1 MGNAVSEDDVEQ
13 AMLAWLASLGWAT
26 AHGPDISPPDAKT
39 PGTDRATYRE
49 VALAGRLREA
59 ITRLN
64 PQVPA
69 AARDDALRRV
79 LNPNVPGLV
88 NANRQVHRWL
98 VDGVP
103 VEFQKDGETRGARV
117 RLLDFADVAA
127 NDWLVVNQLTVQGPK
142 VTRRADVVLYINGL
156 PLVVL
161 ELKNPGDEDAD
172 IWTAWNQLQAYQQ
185 DIPDLFHPNALQVI
199 SDGVVAR
206 LGSLTSD
213 RERFMAWRTIDGVA
227 TDPLGAMRELET
239 LTLGLFQRPLLLE
252 YLRHFILFED
262 DGRLVKKVAGYHQFH
277 AVRAVVQSVLQASAP
292 GGDPKRRGK
301 GGVVWHTQGAG
312 KSIEMT
318 CLAGA
323 LMAHPEM
330 GNPTLVV
337 VTDRNDLDNQLFGVF
352 ANASEMLRETPV
364 QAETRP
370 QLRQLL
376 ANRPS
381 GGIVFTTIQKFTPGE
396 DEDTFPVLSD
406 RRNIV
411 VICDEAHRSQYGF
424 EARLP
429 GLQKQLK
436 AARGP
441 AANDPAGPGVALKVA
456 EPAPPFGGDAPAPA
470 SGVRYGYAQ
479 HLRDALPG
487 ATFVA
492 FTGTPVSLDDRDTR
506 AVFGDYVHVYDI
518 EQAVRDGA
526 TVPIYYE
533 SRLAKLELKEA
544 DIEQLDD
551 EVDELTEGDEADDG
565 AKVARLRRWAA
576 LEHVVGAPP
585 RIQKVAADI
594 VAHLESRLSAMDGK
608 AMVVAMSRSICVH
621 LYDAIVALRPQWHHE
636 DPEQGVIKVVMTG
649 SAADKALLKPHI
661 YPKDVRKR
669 LETRFKNPADPF
681 KLVIVRDMWL
691 TGFDAPCLHTM
702 YVDKPMRGHNLM
714 QAIARVNRVFKD
726 KPGGLVV
733 DYIGIANELKAA
745 LADYTQAH
753 GRGKPTIDAHE
764 ALAVLREQMD
774 VLHGLLHGADYAAF
788 RTQAWQLLP
797 AVANH
802 VLGLD
807 DGKKRFA
814 DAVLAATKAFALC
827 CTLDEAL
834 AHRDELAF
842 LQAVKAAL
850 TKHGGTD
857 QKLTDEQKEHALRQ
871 IISRAVVSDEV
882 IDIFQAA
889 GLKRPDIGVLSD
901 EFLEDV
907 RHMKQRNLA
916 VELLERLLKGEI
928 KSRFKTNVVQTAKF
942 SELLQQSLTRYRNRA
957 IETAQVIEELIA
969 MAKKFQEAAERGES
983 LGLSHDELA
992 FYDALA
998 TNEAAVR
1005 DLGDMTLK
1013 KIAVELTVSLRK
1025 SVTVDWAKRDTVRAK
1040 LRVMVKTLLRRYKYP
1055 PDKQEEATETVLRQA
1070 ETLSAEWVAG

>member
-1 MGNAVSEDDVEQ
+1 MSRISEDAVEQ
-13 AMLAWLASLGWAT
+13 AMLDWLVALGWST

-39 PGTDRATYRE
+39 SGIDRASYRD
-49 VALAGRLREA
+49 VVLAGRLRNA
-59 ITRLN
+59 IARLN
-64 PQVPA
+64 PHIPPG
-69 AARDDALRRV
+69 ARDDALRRV
-79 LNPNVPGLV
+79 LNPNVPGAV
-88 NANRQVHRWL
+88 NANRQMHRWM

-103 VEFQKDGETRGARV
+103 VEFQKDGETRGDRV
-117 RLLDFADVAA
+117 RLLDFTDVAA
-127 NDWLVVNQLTVQGPK
+127 NDWLAVNQFSVQGPK
-142 VTRRADVVLYINGL
+142 QTRRPDVLLFVNGL
-156 PLVVL
+156 PLVVV

-172 IWTAWNQLQAYQQ
+172 IWAAWNQLQAYQQ
-185 DIPDLFHPNALQVI
+185 DIPDLFHTNVLQVI
-199 SDGVVAR
+199 SDGIQAR
-206 LGSLTSD
+206 MGSLTSD
-213 RERFMAWRTIDGVA
+213 RGRFMAWRTIDGVS

-239 LTLGLFQRPLLLE
+239 LVLGLCHRELLLE
-252 YLRHFILFED
+252 YVRHFVLFED
-262 DGRLVKKVAGYHQFH
+262 DGRVVKKVAGYHQFH
-277 AVRAVVQSVLQASAP
+277 AVRAVVQSVLTASAP
-292 GGDPKRRGK
+292 GGTRK

-323 LMAHPEM
+323 LMAHPDM
-330 GNPTLVV
+330 GNPTLLV

-352 ANASEMLRETPV
+352 AAASEMLRETPA

-370 QLRQLL
+370 ELRRLL

-381 GGIVFTTIQKFTPGE
+381 GGIIFTTIQKFTPGE

-424 EARLP
+424 EARLVDGGKGVP
-429 GLQKQLK
+429 S
-436 AARGP
+436 AA
-441 AANDPAGPGVALKVA
+441 AANDGQALAAAERPAAYS
-456 EPAPPFGGDAPAPA
+456 A
-470 SGVRYGYAQ
+470 SSAVRYGYAQ
-479 HLRDALPG
+479 YLRDALPG

-492 FTGTPVSLDDRDTR
+492 FTGTPVSQHDRDTR
-506 AVFGDYVHVYDI
+506 AVFGDYVHIYDI

-533 SRLAKLELKEA
+533 SRLARLELKEA
-544 DIEQLDD
+544 DASQLDD
-551 EVDELTEGDEADDG
+551 EVNELTEDEEGDA
-565 AKVARLRRWAA
+565 AKVAKLRRWAA
-576 LEHVVGAPP
+576 LEQLVGAPP

-594 VAHLESRLSAMDGK
+594 VSHFENRLSAMDGK
-608 AMVVAMSRSICVH
+608 AMVVAMSRDICVH
-621 LYDAIVALRPQWHHE
+621 LYNAIVALRPEWHHE
-636 DPEQGVIKVVMTG
+636 DPMLGAIKVVMTG
-649 SAADKALLKPHI
+649 SASDKALLKPHI
-661 YPKDVRKR
+661 YPKDARKR

-702 YVDKPMRGHNLM
+702 YADKPMKGHNLM

-745 LADYTQAH
+745 LADYTQAQ
-753 GRGKPTIDAHE
+753 GRGKPTIDAHD
-764 ALAVLREQMD
+764 ALAVLQEQMD
-774 VLHGLLHGADYAAF
+774 VLHDMLHGVEYSGF
-788 RTQAWQLLP
+788 RTKAWQLLP
-797 AVANH
+797 TVANH
-802 VLGLD
+802 VLGLN
-807 DGKKRFA
+807 DGKRRFA
-814 DAVLAATKAFALC
+814 DAVLAASKAFALC

-834 AHRDELAF
+834 AFRDELAF

-850 TKHGGTD
+850 IKHAGTD
-857 QKLTDEQKEHALRQ
+857 KKLSDEQKEHALRQ

-882 IDIFQAA
+882 IDIFTAA

-907 RHMKQRNLA
+907 RQMKERNLA

-928 KSRFKTNVVQTAKF
+928 RSRFKTNVVQSAKF

-957 IETAQVIEELIA
+957 VETAQVIEELIE
-969 MAKKFQEAAERGES
+969 MAKKFQEAAQRGEA
-983 LGLSHDELA
+983 LGLSHDEMA

-1005 DLGDMTLK
+1005 ELGDATLK
-1013 KIAVELTVSLRK
+1013 KIAVELTLNLRK
-1025 SVTVDWAKRDTVRAK
+1025 SVTVDWSKRADVRAR
-1040 LRVMVKTLLRRYKYP
+1040 LRVLVRVLLKRYKYP
-1055 PDKQEEATETVLRQA
+1055 PDRQEEATEAVLKQA
-1070 ETLSAEWVAG
+1070 ESLSEDWATA

>member
-1 MGNAVSEDDVEQ
+1 MSGISEDAVEQ
-13 AMLAWLASLGWAT
+13 AMLEWLAGLGWSI

-39 PGTDRATYRE
+39 PGTERASYRE
-49 VALAGRLREA
+49 VVLASRLREA
-59 ITRLN
+59 IARLN
-64 PQVPA
+64 PNIPPG
-69 AARDDALRRV
+69 AREDALRRV
-79 LNPNVPGLV
+79 VDPNVPGLV
-88 NANRQVHRWL
+88 NANRRVHRWL

-103 VEFQKDGETRGARV
+103 VEFQKDGQTRGDRV
-117 RLLDFADVAA
+117 RLLDFLNVSA
-127 NDWLVVNQLTVQGPK
+127 NDFLAVNQFSVQGPK
-142 VTRRADVVLYINGL
+142 LTRRPDVVLFVNGL
-156 PLVVL
+156 PLVVV

-172 IWTAWNQLQAYQQ
+172 IWAAWNQLQAYQQ
-185 DIPDLFHPNALQVI
+185 DIPDLFHANALQVI
-199 SDGVVAR
+199 SDGIQAR
-206 LGSLTSD
+206 VGSLTSD
-213 RERFMAWRTIDGVA
+213 KERFMAWRTIDGVT

-239 LTLGLFQRPLLLE
+239 LVLGLFQRELLLE
-252 YLRHFILFED
+252 YVRHFILFED
-262 DGRLVKKVAGYHQFH
+262 DGRLIKKVACYHQFH

-292 GGDPKRRGK
+292 GGTRK

-323 LMAHPEM
+323 LMAHSDM

-352 ANASEMLRETPV
+352 AAASEMLRETPA
-364 QAETRP
+364 QADTRP
-370 QLRQLL
+370 ELRRLL
-376 ANRPS
+376 ARRPS
-381 GGIVFTTIQKFTPGE
+381 GGIIFTTIQKFTPGE

-406 RRNIV
+406 RSNIV

-424 EARLP
+424 EARLVGQSGKP
-429 GLQKQLK
+429 AK
-436 AARGP
+436 AGSPQSLPADRTNSHAASTP
-441 AANDPAGPGVALKVA
+441 AAG
-456 EPAPPFGGDAPAPA
+456 
-470 SGVRYGYAQ
+470 STTVRYGYAQ

-506 AVFGDYVHVYDI
+506 AVFGDYVHIYDI

-533 SRLAKLELKEA
+533 SRLAKLELQDA
-544 DIEQLDD
+544 DVDQLDSD
-551 EVDELTEGDEADDG
+551 VEELTEDEEGDA
-565 AKVARLRRWAA
+565 AKVAKLRRWAA
-576 LEHVVGAPP
+576 LEQLVGAPP

-594 VAHLESRLSAMDGK
+594 VDHFENRLSAMDGK
-608 AMVVAMSRSICVH
+608 AMVVAMSRDICVH
-621 LYDAIVALRPQWHHE
+621 LYNAIVALRPEWHSD
-636 DPEQGVIKVVMTG
+636 DPMQGTIKVVITG
-649 SAADKALLKPHI
+649 SASDKSLLKPHI

-669 LETRFKNPADPF
+669 LETRFKNAADSF

-702 YVDKPMRGHNLM
+702 YADKPMRGHNLM

-745 LADYTQAH
+745 LAAYTQAQ
-753 GRGKPTIDAHE
+753 GRGKPTIDAYE
-764 ALAVLREQMD
+764 ALAVLQEQMD
-774 VLHGLLHGADYAAF
+774 VLHNMLHGVDYADF
-788 RTQAWQLLP
+788 RTKAWQLLP

-814 DAVLAATKAFALC
+814 DAVLAASKAFALC

-834 AHRDELAF
+834 EHRDELAF
-842 LQAVKAAL
+842 LQALKAAL
-850 TKHGGTD
+850 TKHAVTD
-857 QKLTDEQKEHALRQ
+857 KKLTDEQKEHALRQ
-871 IISRAVVSDEV
+871 IISRAVVSDAV
-882 IDIFQAA
+882 VDIFSAA

-901 EFLEDV
+901 EFLADV
-907 RHMKQRNLA
+907 RHMKERNLA

-928 KSRFKTNVVQTAKF
+928 KSRFKTNVVQSVKF

-957 IETAQVIEELIA
+957 IETAQVIEELIE
-969 MAKKFQEAAERGES
+969 MAKKFQQAARRGED
-983 LGLSHDELA
+983 LGLNPDELA

-1005 DLGDMTLK
+1005 ALGDATLK
-1013 KIAVELTVSLRK
+1013 QIAVELTQSLRK
-1025 SVTVDWAKRDTVRAK
+1025 TVTVDWAKRETVRAK
-1040 LRVMVKTLLRRYKYP
+1040 LRVMVKMLLRRYKYP
-1055 PDKQEEATETVLRQA
+1055 PDRQEEATETVLRQA
-1070 ETLSAEWVAG
+1070 ENLSAEWAMA

>member
-1 MGNAVSEDDVEQ
+1 MSGVSEDDVEQ
-13 AMLAWLASLGWAT
+13 AMLQWLAGLGWST

-39 PGTDRATYRE
+39 PGTERDSYRD
-49 VALAGRLREA
+49 VILRHRLADA

-64 PQVPA
+64 PHIPA
-69 AARDDALRRV
+69 GARDDALRRV
-79 LNPNVPGLV
+79 VNPNIPGLI
-88 NANRQVHRWL
+88 NANRQLHRWL
-98 VDGVP
+98 IDGVP
-103 VEFQKDGETRGARV
+103 VEFQKDGESRGDRV
-117 RLLDFADVAA
+117 RLVNFADVAA
-127 NDWLVVNQLTVQGPK
+127 NDWLAVNQFSVQGPK
-142 VTRRADVVLYINGL
+142 LTRRPDVALFLNGL
-156 PLVVL
+156 PLVVV

-172 IWTAWNQLQAYQQ
+172 IWAAWNQLQAYQQ
-185 DIPDLFHPNALQVI
+185 DIPDLFHANALQVI
-199 SDGVVAR
+199 SDGVLAR
-206 LGSLTSD
+206 MGSLTSD
-213 RERFMAWRTIDGVA
+213 RERFMAWRTIDGVI
-227 TDPLGAMRELET
+227 TDPLGPMQELQT
-239 LTLGLFQRPLLLE
+239 LVLGLFQRDLLLE
-252 YLRHFILFED
+252 YLRLFILFED

-277 AVRAVVQSVLQASAP
+277 AVRAVVQSVLKASAP
-292 GGDPKRRGK
+292 GGSRK

-323 LMAHPEM
+323 LMAHPAM
-330 GNPTLVV
+330 RNPTLVV

-352 ANASEMLRETPV
+352 AGAGEMLRETPV
-364 QAETRP
+364 RAEARP
-370 QLRQLL
+370 ELRRFL

-381 GGIVFTTIQKFTPGE
+381 GGIIFTTIQKFTPGE

-406 RRNIV
+406 RSNIV

-424 EARLP
+424 EARLSGGP
-429 GLQKQLK
+429 SSKG
-436 AARGP
+436 AARQTSDQGKAST
-441 AANDPAGPGVALKVA
+441 AASSAAGNSA
-456 EPAPPFGGDAPAPA
+456 
-470 SGVRYGYAQ
+470 VRYGYAQ

-506 AVFGDYVHVYDI
+506 AVFGDYVHIYDI
-518 EQAVRDGA
+518 EQAVKDGA

-533 SRLAKLELKEA
+533 SRLAKLDLKDA
-544 DIEQLDD
+544 DVSHLDE
-551 EVDELTEGDEADDG
+551 EVDELTEDEEGDA
-565 AKVARLRRWAA
+565 AKVAKLRRWAA
-576 LEHVVGAPP
+576 LEQLVGAPP

-594 VAHLESRLSAMDGK
+594 VAHFESRLSAMDGK
-608 AMVVAMSRSICVH
+608 SMVVAMSRDICVH
-621 LYDAIVALRPQWHHE
+621 LYNAIVALRPDWHSD
-636 DPEQGVIKVVMTG
+636 DPMQGAIKVVMTG
-649 SAADKALLKPHI
+649 SASDKALLKPHI
-661 YPKDVRKR
+661 YPKEVRKQ

-764 ALAVLREQMD
+764 ALTVLQEQMD
-774 VLHGLLHGADYAAF
+774 VLHDMLHGVAYDEF
-788 RTQAWQLLP
+788 RTKAWQLLP

-802 VLGLD
+802 VLGLE
-807 DGKKRFA
+807 DGKRRFA
-814 DAVLAATKAFALC
+814 DAVLAASKAFALC

-834 AHRDELAF
+834 AFRDELAF

-850 TKHGGTD
+850 IKHGSTD
-857 QKLTDEQKEHALRQ
+857 KKLTDEQKEHALRQ

-882 IDIFQAA
+882 IDIFSAA

-907 RHMKQRNLA
+907 RHMRERNLA

-928 KSRFKTNVVQTAKF
+928 KSRFKTNVVQSAKF
-942 SELLQQSLTRYRNRA
+942 SELLQESLTRYRNRA

-969 MAKKFQEAAERGES
+969 MAKKFQEAAQRGDN
-983 LGLSHDELA
+983 LGLAPDELA

-998 TNEAAVR
+998 TNEAALR
-1005 DLGDMTLK
+1005 ELGDAILK
-1013 KIAVELTVSLRK
+1013 KIAVELTLSLRR
-1025 SVTVDWAKRDTVRAK
+1025 SVTVDWAKRETVRAK
-1040 LRVMVKTLLRRYKYP
+1040 IRVMVKTLLRRYKYP
-1055 PDKQEEATETVLRQA
+1055 PDKQEEATETVLKQA
-1070 ETLSAEWVAG
+1070 ESLSEAWAA

>member
-1 MGNAVSEDDVEQ
+1 MIGISEEAVEQ
-13 AMLAWLASLGWAT
+13 AMLEWLAGLGWSV
-26 AHGPDISPPDAKT
+26 AHGPDISPPDAET
-39 PGTDRATYRE
+39 PGTERDSYRE
-49 VALAGRLREA
+49 VALKHRLREA
-59 ITRLN
+59 IARLN
-64 PQVPA
+64 PHIPPG
-69 AARDDALRRV
+69 ARDDALRRV
-79 LNPNVPGLV
+79 LSPDVPGLV

-103 VEFQKDGETRGARV
+103 VEYQKNGETRGDRV
-117 RLLDFADVAA
+117 RLLDFADVTA
-127 NDWLVVNQLTVQGPK
+127 NDWLAVNQFSVQGAK
-142 VTRRADVVLYINGL
+142 LTRRADVVLFVNGL
-156 PLVVL
+156 PLVVV

-172 IWTAWNQLQAYQQ
+172 IWAAWNQLQAYQQ
-185 DIPDLFHPNALQVI
+185 DIPDLFHANALQVI
-199 SDGVVAR
+199 ADGIQAR
-206 LGSLTSD
+206 LGSLTAS
-213 RERFMAWRTIDGVA
+213 RERFMAWRTIDGVS
-227 TDPLGAMRELET
+227 TDPLGPMRELET
-239 LTLGLFQRPLLLE
+239 LVLGLFQRDLFLE

-262 DGRLVKKVAGYHQFH
+262 EGQLIKKVAGYHQFH
-277 AVRAVVQSVLQASAP
+277 AVRAVVQSVLTASAP
-292 GGDPKRRGK
+292 GGNRK

-318 CLAGA
+318 CLAVA
-323 LMAHPEM
+323 LMAHPGM

-352 ANASEMLRETPV
+352 AGASEVLRETPV
-364 QAETRP
+364 QADTRP
-370 QLRQLL
+370 ELRRLL
-376 ANRPS
+376 GNRPS
-381 GGIVFTTIQKFTPGE
+381 GGIIFTTIQKFTPGE
-396 DEDTFPVLSD
+396 DEDMFPVLSD

-424 EARLP
+424 EARLT
-429 GLQKQLK
+429 GGEG
-436 AARGP
+436 RR
-441 AANDPAGPGVALKVA
+441 AANDATALLAA
-456 EPAPPFGGDAPAPA
+456 EPGPTSKPLTTGGGAVRYPDDRTA
-470 SGVRYGYAQ
+470 SAVRYGYAQ

-506 AVFGDYVHVYDI
+506 AVFGDYVHIYDI
-518 EQAVRDGA
+518 EQAVKDGA

-533 SRLAKLELKEA
+533 SRLAKLELKDA
-544 DIEQLDD
+544 DVTLLDS
-551 EVDELTEGDEADDG
+551 EVDALTEDEEGDA

-576 LEHVVGAPP
+576 LEQLVGAPP

-594 VAHLESRLSAMDGK
+594 VMHFESRLSAMDGK
-608 AMVVAMSRSICVH
+608 AMVVAMSRDICVH
-621 LYDAIVALRPQWHHE
+621 LYNAIVALRPEWHSD
-636 DPEQGVIKVVMTG
+636 DPSQGAIKVVMTG
-649 SAADKALLKPHI
+649 SASDKALLKPHI

-669 LETRFKNPADPF
+669 LESRFKNPADPF

-745 LADYTQAH
+745 LADYTQAK
-753 GRGKPTIDAHE
+753 GRGKPTIDARE
-764 ALAVLREQMD
+764 ALAVLQEQMD
-774 VLHGLLHGADYAAF
+774 VLHDMLHGVEYGDF
-788 RTQAWQLLP
+788 RAKAWQLLP

-814 DAVLAATKAFALC
+814 DTVLAASKAFALC

-850 TKHGGTD
+850 TKHVGTD
-857 QKLTDEQKEHALRQ
+857 KKLTDEQKEHALRQ
-871 IISRAVVSDEV
+871 IMSRAIVSDEV
-882 IDIFQAA
+882 IDIFSAA

-901 EFLEDV
+901 DFLEDV
-907 RHMKQRNLA
+907 RHMKERNLA

-928 KSRFKTNVVQTAKF
+928 KSRFKTNVVQEAKF

-957 IETAQVIEELIA
+957 IETAQVIEELIE
-969 MAKKFQEAAERGES
+969 MAKKFQEAAQRGEV
-983 LGLSHDELA
+983 LGLNAEEVA

-1005 DLGDMTLK
+1005 ELGDETLK
-1013 KIAVELTVSLRK
+1013 KIAVELVQRLRS
-1025 SVTVDWAKRDTVRAK
+1025 SVTVDWAVRETVRAR
-1040 LRVMVKTLLRRYKYP
+1040 LRVMVKTLLKRYKYP
-1055 PDKQEEATETVLRQA
+1055 PDRQEEATEAVLKQA
-1070 ETLSAEWVAG
+1070 ETLSAEWALA

>member
-1 MGNAVSEDDVEQ
+1 MSEDAVEQ
-13 AMLAWLASLGWAT
+13 AMLEWLAGLGWST
-26 AHGPDISPPDAKT
+26 AHGPDISPPDART
-39 PGTDRATYRE
+39 QGPERASYRE
-49 VALAGRLREA
+49 VVLAGRLREA
-59 ITRLN
+59 IARLN
-64 PQVPA
+64 PHVPPG
-69 AARDDALRRV
+69 ARDDALRRV
-79 LNPNVPGLV
+79 LSPNVPGLV
-88 NANRQVHRWL
+88 NANRQLHRWM

-103 VEFQKDGETRGARV
+103 VEFQKDGETRGDRV

-127 NDWLVVNQLTVQGPK
+127 NDFLAVNQFSVQGPK
-142 VTRRADVVLYINGL
+142 LTRRPDVLLFVNGL
-156 PLVVL
+156 PLVL
-161 ELKNPGDEDAD
+161 FELKNPGDEDAN
-172 IWTAWNQLQAYQQ
+172 IWAAWNQLQAYHQ
-185 DIPDLFHPNALQVI
+185 DIPDLFHANVLQVI
-199 SDGVVAR
+199 SDGIQAR
-206 LGSLTSD
+206 MGSLTSD

-239 LTLGLFQRPLLLE
+239 LVLGLCQRELLLE
-252 YLRHFILFED
+252 YLRHFVLFED

-277 AVRAVVQSVLQASAP
+277 AVRAVVESVLAASAP
-292 GGDPKRRGK
+292 GGTRK

-323 LMAHPEM
+323 LMAHPGM

-352 ANASEMLRETPV
+352 AAASEMLRETPA
-364 QAETRP
+364 QADTRP
-370 QLRQLL
+370 ELRRLL

-381 GGIVFTTIQKFTPGE
+381 GGIIFTTIQKFTPGE
-396 DEDTFPVLSD
+396 DEDSFPVLSD

-411 VICDEAHRSQYGF
+411 VICDEAHRTQYGF
-424 EARLP
+424 EARLVNGKGKP
-429 GLQKQLK
+429 
-436 AARGP
+436 AEP
-441 AANDPAGPGVALKVA
+441 AANDGQALQVA
-456 EPAPPFGGDAPAPA
+456 EPRANYQAGSA
-470 SGVRYGYAQ
+470 VRYGYAQ

-492 FTGTPVSLDDRDTR
+492 FTGTPVSLSDRDTR
-506 AVFGDYVHVYDI
+506 AVFGDYVHIYDI

-533 SRLAKLELKEA
+533 SRLARLELKEA
-544 DIEQLDD
+544 DVSQLDS
-551 EVDELTEGDEADDG
+551 EVDELTEDEEGDA
-565 AKVARLRRWAA
+565 AKVAKLRRWAA
-576 LEHVVGAPP
+576 LEQLVGAPP

-594 VAHLESRLSAMDGK
+594 VAHFENRLTAMDGK
-608 AMVVAMSRSICVH
+608 AMVVAMSRDICVH
-621 LYDAIVALRPQWHHE
+621 LYNAIVALRPDWHSD
-636 DPEQGVIKVVMTG
+636 DPMQGAIKVVMTG
-649 SAADKALLKPHI
+649 SATDKALLKPHI

-764 ALAVLREQMD
+764 ALAVLQEQMD
-774 VLHGLLHGADYAAF
+774 VLHDMLHGVEYTDF
-788 RTQAWQLLP
+788 RSKAWQLLP

-802 VLGLD
+802 GLGLD

-814 DAVLAATKAFALC
+814 DTVLAASKAFALC

-834 AHRDELAF
+834 AYRDELAF

-850 TKHGGTD
+850 TKHAGAD
-857 QKLTDEQKEHALRQ
+857 KKLADEQKEHALRQ

-882 IDIFQAA
+882 IDIFSAA

-907 RHMKQRNLA
+907 RHMKERNLA

-928 KSRFKTNVVQTAKF
+928 KSRFKTNVVQSAKF

-957 IETAQVIEELIA
+957 VETAQVIEELIE
-969 MAKKFQEAAERGES
+969 MAKKFQAAAQRGES
-983 LGLSHDELA
+983 LGLNHDELA

-998 TNEAAVR
+998 ANEAAVR
-1005 DLGDMTLK
+1005 ELGDATLK
-1013 KIAVELTVSLRK
+1013 KIAVELTTSLRK
-1025 SVTVDWAKRDTVRAK
+1025 SVTVDWAKRETVRAR
-1040 LRVMVKTLLRRYKYP
+1040 LRVMVKTLLKRYKYP
-1055 PDKQEEATETVLRQA
+1055 PDRQEEATETVLRQA
-1070 ETLSAEWVAG
+1070 ESLSAEWAAG

>member
-1 MGNAVSEDDVEQ
+1 MPMPAAITEDAVEQ
-13 AMLAWLASLGWAT
+13 SALGWLAGLGWSI
-26 AHGPDISPPDAKT
+26 AHGPDISPPDPKS
-39 PGTDRATYRE
+39 PGTERASYRD
-49 VALAGRLREA
+49 VVLAGRLRDA
-59 ITRLN
+59 IERLN
-64 PQVPA
+64 PHVPPG
-69 AARDDALRRV
+69 ARHDALRRV
-79 LNPNVPGLV
+79 LSPNVPGLV
-88 NANRQVHRWL
+88 SANRQLHRWL

-117 RLLDFADVAA
+117 RLVEFSHVAG
-127 NDWLVVNQLTVQGPK
+127 NDWLAINQFSVQGPK
-142 VTRRADVVLYINGL
+142 LIRRPDVVLFVNGL
-156 PLVVL
+156 PLVVV
-161 ELKNPGDEDAD
+161 ELKNPADADAD
-172 IWTAWNQLQAYQQ
+172 IWAAWNQLQAYQQ
-185 DIPDLFHPNALQVI
+185 DIPDLFQANALLVV
-199 SDGVVAR
+199 SDGLQAR
-206 LGSLTSD
+206 MGSLTSD
-213 RERFMAWRTIDGVA
+213 KERFLAWRTIDGVA
-227 TDPLGAMRELET
+227 TDPLGPMRELET
-239 LTLGLFQRPLLLE
+239 LVHGIFQRDLLLE

-292 GGDPKRRGK
+292 DAAAGRRGK

-318 CLAGA
+318 CLAAA
-323 LMAHPEM
+323 LMAHPAM

-352 ANASEMLRETPV
+352 AGATELLREGPV
-364 QAETRP
+364 QAETRGE
-370 QLRQLL
+370 LRRLL

-381 GGIVFTTIQKFTPGE
+381 GGIVFTTIQKFTPGA
-396 DEDTFPVLSD
+396 DEDAYPVLSD

-424 EARLP
+424 EARLV
-429 GLQKQLK
+429 GAGK
-436 AARGP
+436 AAP
-441 AANDPAGPGVALKVA
+441 ANDATVVQAADGKGPGTSVST
-456 EPAPPFGGDAPAPA
+456 GA
-470 SGVRYGYAQ
+470 SSVRYGYAQ

-518 EQAVRDGA
+518 EQAVLDGA

-533 SRLAKLELKEA
+533 SRLAKLELKEDEA
-544 DIEQLDD
+544 AALDD
-551 EVDELTEGDEADDG
+551 EVDELTEDDEGDA
-565 AKVARLRRWAA
+565 AKGARLRRWAA
-576 LEHVVGAPP
+576 LEQLVGAPP

-594 VAHLESRLSAMDGK
+594 VAHFESRLAAMDGK
-608 AMVVAMSRSICVH
+608 AMVVAMSREICVH
-621 LYDAIVALRPQWHHE
+621 LYDAIVALRPGWHSG
-636 DPEQGVIKVVMTG
+636 DPAQGVIKVVMTG

-661 YPKDVRKR
+661 HPKDVRKR
-669 LETRFKNPADPF
+669 LESRFKDPADPF

-764 ALAVLREQMD
+764 ALAVLQEQMD
-774 VLHGLLHGADYAAF
+774 VLHGLLDGVDYVEF
-788 RTQAWQLLP
+788 RTRAWQLLP

-814 DAVLAATKAFALC
+814 DAVLAASKGFALC

-850 TKHGGTD
+850 TKHEGVD
-857 QKLTDEQKEHALRQ
+857 RKLSDEQKEHALRQ

-882 IDIFQAA
+882 IDIFSAA

-916 VELLERLLKGEI
+916 VELLERLLKGAI
-928 KSRFKTNVVQTAKF
+928 KSRFKTNVVQGAKF

-969 MAKKFQEAAERGES
+969 MARKFQEAAQRGDA
-983 LGLSHDELA
+983 LGLNHDELA

-1005 DLGDMTLK
+1005 ELGDETLK
-1013 KIAVELTVSLRK
+1013 KIAVELTTSLRK
-1025 SVTVDWAKRDTVRAK
+1025 SVTVDWAKRETVRAK

-1055 PDKQEEATETVLRQA
+1055 PDRQDEATDTVLRQA
-1070 ETLSAEWVAG
+1070 ESLSAEWSAA

>member
-1 MGNAVSEDDVEQ
+1 MSVISEDAVEQ
-13 AMLAWLASLGWAT
+13 AMLEWLANLGWST
-26 AHGPDISPPDAKT
+26 GYGPDISPPDAKT
-39 PGTDRATYRE
+39 PGTDRARYRE
-49 VALAGRLREA
+49 VVLAGRLREA
-59 ITRLN
+59 IARLN
-64 PQVPA
+64 PHIPPGA
-69 AARDDALRRV
+69 HDDALRRV
-79 LNPNVPGLV
+79 LTPNVPGLV

-103 VEFQKDGETRGARV
+103 VEFQKDGETRGDRV

-127 NDWLVVNQLTVQGPK
+127 NDWLAVNQFSVQGPK
-142 VTRRADVVLYINGL
+142 LSRRPDVVLFVNGL
-156 PLVVL
+156 PLVVV

-172 IWTAWNQLQAYQQ
+172 IWAAWNQLQAYQQ
-185 DIPDLFHPNALQVI
+185 DIPDLFHANAFQVI
-199 SDGVVAR
+199 SDGIQAR
-206 LGSLTSD
+206 MGSLTSD
-213 RERFMAWRTIDGVA
+213 RERFMAWRTIDGVT

-239 LTLGLFQRPLLLE
+239 LVLGLCQRELLLE
-252 YLRHFILFED
+252 YLRHFVLFED
-262 DGRLVKKVAGYHQFH
+262 EGRLIKKVAGYHQFH
-277 AVRAVVQSVLQASAP
+277 AVRAVVQSVLKASAP
-292 GGDPKRRGK
+292 GGTRK

-330 GNPTLVV
+330 GNPTLLV

-352 ANASEMLRETPV
+352 AAASEMLRETPA
-364 QAETRP
+364 QADTRP
-370 QLRQLL
+370 ELRRLL

-381 GGIVFTTIQKFTPGE
+381 GGIIFTTIQKFTPGE
-396 DEDTFPVLSD
+396 DEDNFPVLSE

-424 EARLP
+424 EARLVSGNGKVA
-429 GLQKQLK
+429 GL
-436 AARGP
+436 
-441 AANDPAGPGVALKVA
+441 AANEDRVLRAA
-456 EPAPPFGGDAPAPA
+456 EPAAPYQVPSA
-470 SGVRYGYAQ
+470 VRYGYAQ
-479 HLRDALPG
+479 HLRNALPG

-492 FTGTPVSLDDRDTR
+492 FTGTPVSLNDRDTR
-506 AVFGDYVHVYDI
+506 AVFGDYVHIYDI

-533 SRLAKLELKEA
+533 SRLARLELKET
-544 DIEQLDD
+544 DVTQLDS
-551 EVDELTEGDEADDG
+551 EVDELTEDEEGDL
-565 AKVARLRRWAA
+565 AKVAKLRRWAA
-576 LEHVVGAPP
+576 LEQLVGAPP

-594 VAHLESRLSAMDGK
+594 VTHFENRLTAMDGK
-608 AMVVAMSRSICVH
+608 AMVVAMSRDICVH
-621 LYDAIVALRPQWHHE
+621 LYNAIVALRPDWHSD
-636 DPEQGVIKVVMTG
+636 DPMQGAIKVVMTG
-649 SAADKALLKPHI
+649 SASDKALLKPHI
-661 YPKDVRKR
+661 YPKEVRKR

-702 YVDKPMRGHNLM
+702 YADKPMRGHNLM

-745 LADYTQAH
+745 LADYTQAQ

-764 ALAVLREQMD
+764 ALAVLQKQMD
-774 VLHGLLHGADYAAF
+774 VLHGMLHGVEYGEF
-788 RTQAWQLLP
+788 RSKAWQLLP
-797 AVANH
+797 SVANH

-814 DAVLAATKAFALC
+814 DGVLAASKAFALC

-834 AHRDELAF
+834 AWRDELAF

-850 TKHGGTD
+850 TKHAGTD
-857 QKLTDEQKEHALRQ
+857 KKLTDEQKEHALRQ

-882 IDIFQAA
+882 IDIFTAA

-907 RHMKQRNLA
+907 RHLKQRNLA

-928 KSRFKTNVVQTAKF
+928 KSRFKSNVVQSAKF
-942 SELLQQSLTRYRNRA
+942 SELLQQSLIRYRNRA
-957 IETAQVIEELIA
+957 VETAQVIEELIE
-969 MAKKFQEAAERGES
+969 MAKKFQEAAQRGES
-983 LGLSHDELA
+983 LGLNHDELA

-1005 DLGDMTLK
+1005 ELGDATLK
-1013 KIAVELTVSLRK
+1013 RIAVELTQNLRK
-1025 SVTVDWAKRDTVRAK
+1025 SVTVDWAKRETIRAK
-1040 LRVMVKTLLRRYKYP
+1040 LRVMVRTLLRRYKYP
-1055 PDKQEEATETVLRQA
+1055 PDRQEEATETVLRQA
-1070 ETLSAEWVAG
+1070 ESLSAEWVSA

>member
-1 MGNAVSEDDVEQ
+1 MSGISEDAVEQ
-13 AMLAWLASLGWAT
+13 AMLEWLAGLGWAT
-26 AHGPDISPPDAKT
+26 AHGPDISPPDART
-39 PGTDRATYRE
+39 PGLERDSYRE
-49 VALAGRLREA
+49 VVLVGRLREA
-59 ITRLN
+59 IARLN
-64 PQVPA
+64 PHIPPG
-69 AARDDALRRV
+69 ARDDALRRV
-79 LNPNVPGLV
+79 LSPNVPGLV
-88 NANRQVHRWL
+88 NANRQMHRWL

-103 VEFQKDGETRGARV
+103 VEFQKDGETRGDRV

-127 NDWLVVNQLTVQGPK
+127 NDWLAVNQFSVQGPK
-142 VTRRADVVLYINGL
+142 QTRRPDVLLFVNGL
-156 PLVVL
+156 PLVL
-161 ELKNPGDEDAD
+161 FELKNPGDEDAD
-172 IWTAWNQLQAYQQ
+172 IWAAWNQLQTYQQ
-185 DIPDLFHPNALQVI
+185 DIPDLFHANVLQVI
-199 SDGVVAR
+199 SDGIQAR
-206 LGSLTSD
+206 MGSLTSD

-239 LTLGLFQRPLLLE
+239 LVLGLCQRELLLE
-252 YLRHFILFED
+252 YLRHFVLYED

-277 AVRAVVQSVLQASAP
+277 AVRAVVQSVLTASKP
-292 GGDPKRRGK
+292 GGTRK

-323 LMAHPEM
+323 LMAHPDM

-352 ANASEMLRETPV
+352 AAASEMLRETPA
-364 QAETRP
+364 QADTRP
-370 QLRQLL
+370 ELRRLL

-381 GGIVFTTIQKFTPGE
+381 GGIIFTTIQKFTPGE
-396 DEDTFPVLSD
+396 DEDSFPVLSD

-411 VICDEAHRSQYGF
+411 VICDEAHRTQYGF
-424 EARLP
+424 EARLVNGKSAGKGKP
-429 GLQKQLK
+429 
-436 AARGP
+436 AEP
-441 AANDPAGPGVALKVA
+441 AANERQALQVA
-456 EPAPPFGGDAPAPA
+456 EPHAEYQATSA
-470 SGVRYGYAQ
+470 VRYGYAQ

-492 FTGTPVSLDDRDTR
+492 FTGTPVSLSDRDTR
-506 AVFGDYVHVYDI
+506 AVFGDYVHIYDI

-533 SRLAKLELKEA
+533 SRLARLELKEA
-544 DIEQLDD
+544 DVGQLDD
-551 EVDELTEGDEADDG
+551 EVDELTEDEEGDA
-565 AKVARLRRWAA
+565 AKVAKLRRWAA
-576 LEHVVGAPP
+576 LEQLVGAPP

-594 VAHLESRLSAMDGK
+594 VAHFENRLTAMDGK
-608 AMVVAMSRSICVH
+608 AMVVAMSRDICVH
-621 LYDAIVALRPQWHHE
+621 LYNAIVALRPDWHSD
-636 DPEQGVIKVVMTG
+636 DPMQGAIKVVMTG
-649 SAADKALLKPHI
+649 SASDKALLKPHI

-753 GRGKPTIDAHE
+753 GRGKPTIDAHD
-764 ALAVLREQMD
+764 ALAVLQEQMD
-774 VLHGLLHGADYAAF
+774 VLHDMLHGVEYTDF
-788 RTQAWQLLP
+788 RSKAWQLLP
-797 AVANH
+797 MVANH

-814 DAVLAATKAFALC
+814 DTVLAASKAFALC

-834 AHRDELAF
+834 AYRDELAF

-850 TKHGGTD
+850 TKHASTD
-857 QKLTDEQKEHALRQ
+857 KKLTDEQKEHALRQ

-882 IDIFQAA
+882 IDIFSAA

-907 RHMKQRNLA
+907 RHMKERNLA

-928 KSRFKTNVVQTAKF
+928 KSRFKTNVVQSAKF

-957 IETAQVIEELIA
+957 VETAQVIEELIE
-969 MAKKFQEAAERGES
+969 MAKKFQQAAERGES
-983 LGLSHDELA
+983 LGLNSDEMA

-998 TNEAAVR
+998 MNEAAVR
-1005 DLGDMTLK
+1005 ELGDATLK
-1013 KIAVELTVSLRK
+1013 KIAVELVRNLRK
-1025 SVTVDWAKRDTVRAK
+1025 SVTVDWAKRETVRAK

-1055 PDKQEEATETVLRQA
+1055 PDRQEEATDTVLQQA
-1070 ETLSAEWVAG
+1070 ESLSAEWSVA